1 MARAHGKVIL
11 LGEHVVVHGVPALAV
26 GIARGVEAHAR
37 PTAGVSTLAI
47 DAGPAVRADEP
58 GDLARALRAV
68 LDYPQ
73 KDGSIDLAAPARAPL
88 APLAIEA
95 RSELPPGAGL
105 GCSAALGVAI
115 ARAVS
120 EARGERLTAGAEHER
135 ALAWEEVFHGNPS
148 GVDTAVSAQGGCV
161 LFTRGTPPTITPV
174 HVRRPLHLAIGH
186 SGTASSTRVMV
197 EGVAHFKAR
206 SPEVFGK
213 TLEGVRSLVQNARLC
228 LESGD
233 LAGLGKLMDLN
244 QMLLSGLMLSTSE
257 IETLCASAR
266 DAGALGAKLTG
277 AGGGGCVVALCE
289 DDAGPIVAAWES
301 LGFVAFA
308 STVAASP

>member
-11 LGEHVVVHGVPALAV
+11 LGEHAVVYGVPALAA

-37 PTAGVSTLAI
+37 PIDGVTTLAI
-47 DAGPAVRADEP
+47 DGGPSVRADDQ

-68 LDYPQ
+68 LSYPSA
-73 KDGSIDLAAPARAPL
+73 DSSLTPTD
-88 APLAIEA
+88 APLAIEV

-120 EARGERLTAGAEHER
+120 EARGEQLSPGAEHER
-135 ALAWEEVFHGNPS
+135 ALAWEHIFHGNPS
-148 GVDTAVSAQGGCV
+148 GVDTAVSARGGCV
-161 LFTRGTPPTITPV
+161 LFARGTPPTITPL
-174 HVRRPLHLAIGH
+174 HVRRPLVLAIGH
-186 SGTASSTRVMV
+186 SGPGSSTRAMV

-213 TLEGVRSLVQNARLC
+213 TLEGIRSLVQNARLC

-233 LAGLGKLMDLN
+233 LPGLGKLMDLN

-266 DAGALGAKLTG
+266 SAGALGAKLTG
-277 AGGGGCVVALCE
+277 AGGGGCVVALC
-289 DDAGPIVAAWES
+289 DGDAAPVVSTWAS
-301 LGFVAFA
+301 LGFEAFA

>member
-1 MARAHGKVIL
+1 MAKAHGKVIL
-11 LGEHVVVHGVPALAV
+11 LGEHAVVYGVPALAA
-26 GIARGVEAHAR
+26 GISRGVEAQAR
-37 PTAGVSTLAI
+37 PTEGVSVLTI
-47 DAGPAVRADEP
+47 DGGPTVRADDP

-68 LDYPQ
+68 LDYTK
-73 KDGSIDLAAPARAPL
+73 KDNAIA
-88 APLAIEA
+88 LAIQVTG
-95 RSELPPGAGL
+95 ELPPGAGL

-115 ARAVS
+115 ARAVA
-120 EARGERLTAGAEHER
+120 EARGEQPTIAEEHQR

-161 LFTRGTPPTITPV
+161 LFTRGTPPTITPLY
-174 HVRRPLHLAIGH
+174 VRRPLSLAIGH
-186 SGTASSTRVMV
+186 SGTGSSTKVMV

-213 TLEGVRSLVQNARLC
+213 TLEGIRSLVQNARLC

-233 LAGLGKLMDLN
+233 LPGLGKLMDLN

-266 DAGALGAKLTG
+266 AAGALGAKLTG

-289 DDAGPIVAAWES
+289 GDAAPILEAWTR
-301 LGFVAFA
+301 LGFEAFA